1 MSTQRLPVP
10 GQDDGTWGDIL
21 NGFLEV
27 SLNSDGTL
35 NPSAVSTAGAELTSH
50 KGVANG
56 YAPLN
61 SSSLVPT
68 TNLGTGTASST
79 NYLRGDGTWV
89 TPNGGSSTLA
99 SDSDVT
105 IASPANNQVL
115 TYNTSASK
123 WENLAPAVSS
133 VAVNGGSAQTGAVNV
148 AAVQVGGDIGGT
160 ATAPTVTTSNS
171 VPLVTTTGTQTLTNK
186 SISGSQITSA
196 VANATNATTASTV
209 TTNANLTGDVTSVGN
224 ATTLAKLQGTTLSA
238 PAGGATSYL
247 NATGGWSTPSG
258 TAASNATYSSPGLV
272 ELNGDLGGGTAG
284 TATAPQVTSTHL
296 SSALPVTQGGT
307 GAATLTGIVVGT
319 GTTAMTTVTAPAGTI
334 VGTTDT
340 QTLTNKSISGS
351 QITSAVANATTAS
364 TVTTNANLT
373 GDVTSVGNATTLAKL
388 QGTTLS
394 APAGGA
400 TSYLNATGAWSTPSG
415 SGATSLTG
423 DVTGTVSSGAIATT
437 VGKVNGVA
445 VSGTAASG
453 TALVATSSS
462 AATWTASVTLD
473 TSDTPQPLGVASP
486 GTGTNGAAPNDHVHA
501 MPALSQLT
509 DQDVTGLANGTI
521 PTWNS
526 TAGKFTQQVASISA
540 ASQPLWQTLTSGIVT
555 LPRLHQDDSGSYGS
569 TPATG
574 VEHFTYF
581 RADKSMTV
589 GHIQFQTGATA
600 AASSTYAAVGLYTI
614 SAGTLTLVASC
625 SNKTTFSGTYAQQ
638 TCALT
643 ATYAVTS
650 GTMYAVG
657 LLQVATTTASVLGA
671 WFNGTY
677 MSSAPLLAGTKSAQA
692 TLASSTSSLSN
703 QQFPFY
709 YELIA

>member
-196 VANATNATTASTV
+196 VANAT
-209 TTNANLTGDVTSVGN
+209 
-224 ATTLAKLQGTTLSA
+224 
-238 PAGGATSYL
+238 
-247 NATGGWSTPSG
+247 
-258 TAASNATYSSPGLV
+258 
-272 ELNGDLGGGTAG
+272 
-284 TATAPQVTSTHL
+284 
-296 SSALPVTQGGT
+296 
-307 GAATLTGIVVGT
+307 
-319 GTTAMTTVTAPAGTI
+319 
-334 VGTTDT
+334 
-340 QTLTNKSISGS
+340 
-351 QITSAVANATTAS
+351 NATTAS